1 MERGSEGG
9 KGDGNDGGDG
19 GSADNDVEGGGRG
32 NESI

>member
-19 GSADNDVEGGGRG
+19 GGADNDVEGGGRG